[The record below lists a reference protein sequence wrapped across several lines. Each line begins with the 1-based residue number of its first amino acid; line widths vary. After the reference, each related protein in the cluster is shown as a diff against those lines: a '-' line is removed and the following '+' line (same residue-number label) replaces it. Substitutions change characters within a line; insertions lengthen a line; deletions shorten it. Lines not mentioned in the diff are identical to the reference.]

1 MYTKQIS
8 YASTLPISLAEA
20 KNFLKV
26 DTDITEDDALI
37 NLLIQSVVQHVE
49 NVTGLSLAS
58 KNYILFLDRFPSFP
72 YLDSTYT
79 PLFGALPFY
88 FGFFPQPGFPAS
100 GPLYATGQLPF
111 IIPIDKTPV
120 TAVTQIIYMDTAGN
134 SQTLLPGRDFVV
146 DLGSEPARIGPL
158 PGGRWPLGMVG
169 LSAVQ
174 VYFTAGYTATVDAD
188 SADVTISG
196 APNPPKQTTEFKFV
210 TSIPA
215 DLKLA
220 MLLLIADAYANRE
233 PNVAGAV
240 GRIPT
245 LDAILAANTRW
256 DFSHNNS

>member
-1 MYTKQIS
+1 MYTRQIS
-8 YASTLPISLAEA
+8 YASTLPISLTEA

-26 DTDITEDDALI
+26 DSDVTDDDALI
-37 NLLIQSVVQHVE
+37 TLLIQSVVQHVE
-49 NVTGLSLAS
+49 NVTGQSLAS
-58 KNYILFLDRFPSFP
+58 KNYILFLDRFPGFP
-72 YLDSTYT
+72 YLDSAYT

-88 FGFFPQPGFPAS
+88 FGFFAQPSFPPSATLA
-100 GPLYATGQLPF
+100 GTGQLPF
-111 IIPIDKTPV
+111 IIPVDKTPV
-120 TAVTQIIYMDTAGN
+120 TAVSQIIYIDASGT

-169 LSAVQ
+169 LSVVQ
-174 VYFTAGYTATVDAD
+174 VYFTAGYTATVDTD
-188 SADVTISG
+188 SADVTITG
-196 APNPPKQTTEFKFV
+196 APNPPEQTTEFKFV

-220 MLLLIADAYANRE
+220 MLLLISDAYANRE

-245 LDAILAANTRW
+245 LDAILAANTHW
-256 DFSHNNS
+256 DFSHNNL